1 MFPENESQVY
11 EFTMYCIYKVEAKDG
26 NFTVW
31 QWDDYPDTGDR
42 DWYELHDDDVEYWL
56 GVVYAYKMTDDDTL
70 NVYTIADYKILAEV
84 CHYLQQVPTFGE
96 LEKIIDYTQEYHA
109 PTRYWDWRKRADVW
123 LRRQDLN
130 RARPNRQAEGAD

>member
-56 GVVYAYKMTDDDTL
+56 GVVYAYKMTDDDTG
-70 NVYTIADYKILAEV
+70 NVYTTHDYHCRGAV
-84 CHYLQQVPTFGE
+84 GHYIQQLPTCGE
-96 LEKIIDYTQEYHA
+96 LEELINYTRDYHWTA
-109 PTRYWDWRKRADVW
+109 SYWDWRPRADAW